1 MADINFLP
9 TSLNISAISGDD
21 VRIVITVASGVNCSD
36 SFSFV
41 NISNTTFAST
51 LKTTNATYNA
61 TISSNVTTGN
71 VTVTFSDT
79 QTLAAGPG
87 SWRWWMT
94 FTDSD
99 ITRTRILGDFKVI
112 NRA

>member
-21 VRIVITVASGVNCSD
+21 VRLIVTVTAGTNCSD
-36 SFSFV
+36 TVV

-71 VTVTFSDT
+71 VTVTFSDA

>member
-1 MADINFLP
+1 MPDINFLP
-9 TSLNISAISGDD
+9 TTLNISAIAGDD
-21 VRIVITVASGVNCSD
+21 VRFIVSVTTGTNCSD
-36 SFSFV
+36 TFV
-41 NISNTTFAST
+41 NIANTTFASAF
-51 LKTTNATYNA
+51 KTTNTTYNA

-79 QTLAAGPG
+79 QTLAAGAG
-87 SWRWWMT
+87 NWRWWMT

-112 NRA
+112 SRA